1 LINKSCTFLPLFALH
16 HYTFTVMKPVTIAL
30 VDDHTLFRQ
39 GLVEMLNK
47 NLTFRVVLEA
57 NNGRDFINKLGT
69 LPTPPDLVLL
79 DISMPI
85 MNGYDT
91 ALWLKQNCPKIKVMA
106 LSMSDQETVVI
117 RMIKNGAKGYVLKD
131 AEKDVFFEAIER
143 VMTQGFYYSDLVVS
157 ALSNTLHLPNG
168 TLQHTMN
175 LINARELEF
184 IRLACND
191 GLTYKEIADEMSLS
205 PRTIDGYRE
214 ALFDKL
220 NVKSRVGLVL
230 YAMRNGLLDN

>member
-1 LINKSCTFLPLFALH
+1 
-16 HYTFTVMKPVTIAL
+16 MKPITLAL
-30 VDDHTLFRQ
+30 VDDHTLLRQ

-47 NLTFRVVLEA
+47 NPAFRVILEA
-57 NNGRDFINKLGT
+57 SNGRDFISQLGT

-79 DISMPI
+79 DVSMPL
-85 MNGYDT
+85 MNGYET
-91 ALWLKQNCPKIKVMA
+91 ALWLRQNCPKIKVMA
-106 LSMSDQETVVI
+106 LSTFAQEGVVI

-131 AEKDVFFEAIER
+131 AEKEVFFEAIER

-157 ALSNTLHLPNG
+157 ALSNTMHSPDG
-168 TLQHTMN
+168 TLQYAVN

-191 GLTYKEIADEMSLS
+191 GLTYTQIADKMSLS

-214 ALFDKL
+214 ALFEKL
-220 NVKSRVGLVL
+220 SVKSRVGLAM
-230 YAMRNGLLDN
+230 YAMRNGLLDS